1 MELRKLK
8 ELLDKHQSGQ
18 ASEAERQLIET
29 WYASFS
35 KNEEQDPLVNSIQKA
50 HIRSQI
56 WSGIQIGPPLPK
68 RTFKQR
74 YLLPMISAAAVLLVL
89 GITINQD
96 ILTFRSSIQQATL
109 PKFQSSTGTK
119 ERKMLVLPDSTQ
131 VWLNAN
137 STIQVLANYGD
148 SNRIVRLSGEAFF
161 DVAHQPSKPFI
172 VELDDL
178 KVKVLGTA
186 FNING
191 YAGLQTINVS
201 VDRGAVMVEK
211 NGVPLEKLS
220 HGQSLVFVK
229 EKGTYALYED
239 SNKGSWREGKVVLAQ
254 ASFEEMAQVIK
265 NMHGV
270 VVKKPVNT
278 NQAYSYDLT
287 LYANRPLS
295 ENMEKICS
303 IHRLKYRRVGDEL
316 ILY

>member
-109 PKFQSSTGTK
+109 PKFQSS
-119 ERKMLVLPDSTQ
+119 
-131 VWLNAN
+131 
-137 STIQVLANYGD
+137 
-148 SNRIVRLSGEAFF
+148 
-161 DVAHQPSKPFI
+161 
-172 VELDDL
+172 
-178 KVKVLGTA
+178 
-186 FNING
+186 
-191 YAGLQTINVS
+191 
-201 VDRGAVMVEK
+201 
-211 NGVPLEKLS
+211 
-220 HGQSLVFVK
+220 
-229 EKGTYALYED
+229 
-239 SNKGSWREGKVVLAQ
+239 
-254 ASFEEMAQVIK
+254 
-265 NMHGV
+265 
-270 VVKKPVNT
+270 
-278 NQAYSYDLT
+278 
-287 LYANRPLS
+287 
-295 ENMEKICS
+295 
-303 IHRLKYRRVGDEL
+303 
-316 ILY
+316 

>member
-1 MELRKLK
+1 
-8 ELLDKHQSGQ
+8 
-18 ASEAERQLIET
+18 
-29 WYASFS
+29 
-35 KNEEQDPLVNSIQKA
+35 
-50 HIRSQI
+50 
-56 WSGIQIGPPLPK
+56 
-68 RTFKQR
+68 
-74 YLLPMISAAAVLLVL
+74 MISAAAVLLVL